1 MQLIFDIETDNYLNL
16 CTKIHCIAAQDY
28 TTSKIYTFDTR
39 IPNGISMGIDF
50 LSKADCLIGHNILDF
65 DIRAIQKFYPKFKP
79 KNKVY
84 DTLIAAKYAFPDIK
98 ERDFSRLRKIIS
110 KPQKM
115 RTQEDRDKLKLIGR
129 HSLEAYGDRLGEKKG
144 DFGKQEGFE
153 TFSQAMLD
161 YCVQDVKVNTR
172 LYHKLVSMELNQ
184 EVLELEFKAKEICL
198 QQTAHGFQ
206 FDLKAALEL
215 KEKLTNEMDKL
226 QDGIKSIL
234 GGNFIIPLEVKVPKR
249 TVKYKDI
256 LRGHEMVGCAFTKIK
271 IKPFNPTSRH
281 DLATRLIERCN
292 WKPKEF
298 GTDNKPTLSEE
309 VLARESG
316 EIYKLISEQM
326 MIQKRL
332 GMLSDGQNAW
342 LKMYNT
348 STNAIH
354 GNIDTLGTGTHR
366 CTHSRPNL
374 GQIPSVRAPY
384 GKECRSLFTVQ
395 EGWKLFGTDASGLEL
410 RVLAH
415 YMFPFDDGAYA
426 DIILNGDIHTTNQE
440 AAGLAT
446 RDQAKT
452 YMYAKI
458 YGSGIKNL
466 AKVCGVSVKEM
477 KEKVANFDRN
487 LPALKKLTDMVKDA
501 AEGRGYVKALDGRRI
516 PVRSAHSALNFLLQS
531 GGAIIC
537 KNWMVELHRLLKEH
551 GYRDGIDY
559 KQSAFVHDELQI
571 AFDPNRISGERLG
584 QLSREAMI
592 NSGKNLGVRI
602 ALDVGYDIGDTYADT
617 H

>member
-1 MQLIFDIETDNYLNL
+1 MQLIVDLECDNFLENV
-16 CTKIHCIAAQDY
+16 TKIHCIVAQDY
-28 TTSKIYTFDTR
+28 VTGEVFTFG
-39 IPNGISMGIDF
+39 PNNIKAGLAFI
-50 LSKADCLIGHNILDF
+50 SKADILIGHNLLGY
-65 DIRAIQKFYPKFKP
+65 DIPVIKKLYPKWSS
-79 KNKVY
+79 NARIY

-172 LYHKLVSMELNQ
+172 LYHKLLSMNLN
-184 EVLELEFKAKEICL
+184 EDVLDLEFKAKEICL
-198 QQTAHGFQ
+198 EQTAHGFQ
-206 FDLKAALEL
+206 FDIDAALEL
-215 KEKLTNEMDKL
+215 KEILNNEMDKL
-226 QDGIKSIL
+226 QDEIKSIL
-234 GGNFIIPLEVKVPKR
+234 GGNFIIPLEVKVPTR
-249 TVKYKDI
+249 TVRYKDI

-281 DLATRLIERCN
+281 DLSTRLIERCG
-292 WKPKEF
+292 WKPREF
-298 GTDNKPTLSEE
+298 GNDGKPTLSEE
-309 VLARESG
+309 VLANQNGR
-316 EIYKLISEQM
+316 IYELISKQM
-326 MIQKRL
+326 TIQKRL
-332 GMLSDGQNAW
+332 GMLVDGQNAW
-342 LKMYNT
+342 LKMYST
-348 STNAIH
+348 ATNAIH

-374 GQIPSVRAPY
+374 GQIPSTRAPY
-384 GKECRSLFTVQ
+384 GKECRSLFTV
-395 EGWKLFGTDASGLEL
+395 EDGWKLFGTDASGLEL

-415 YMFPFDDGAYA
+415 YMFPFDNGEYA
-426 DIILNGDIHTTNQE
+426 DVILNGDIHTTNQE

-458 YGSGIKNL
+458 YGSGIQNL
-466 AKVCGVSVKEM
+466 AKVCGISTKEM
-477 KEKVANFDRN
+477 KGKVKNFDKN
-487 LPALKKLTDMVKDA
+487 LPALKTLTDKVKQA
-501 AEGRGYVKALDGRRI
+501 AETKGYVKALDGRRI

-537 KNWMVELHRLLKEH
+537 KNWMVELHRLLKEK
-551 GYRDGIDY
+551 GYKSGVDF
-559 KQSAFVHDELQI
+559 KQSAFC
-571 AFDPNRISGERLG
+571 
-584 QLSREAMI
+584 SR
-592 NSGKNLGVRI
+592 
-602 ALDVGYDIGDTYADT
+602 
-617 H
+617 